1 MNVGLFFGSFNPI
14 HNGHINIAQDIL
26 DSGEVDEIW
35 MVLSPKSPDKNLI
48 LDVFSRYSL
57 MQIALDNMHNIE
69 ISKIE
74 FDMPTP
80 NYTYHTLIK
89 LSKKFPKIHFKII
102 MGQDNYDKI
111 NSKKSNAKFIGLSSG
126 GLMKNY
132 CQKNMFQVI
141 RTHILYQKPKN
152 PSK

>member
-89 LSKKFPKIHFKII
+89 LSKIFPKIHFKII
-102 MGQDNYDKI
+102 MGQDNYENINITNTDNVIDNLSKLVNEKNDKNI
-111 NSKKSNAKFIGLSSG
+111 IIK
-126 GLMKNY
+126 
-132 CQKNMFQVI
+132 
-141 RTHILYQKPKN
+141 
-152 PSK
+152 

>member
-89 LSKKFPKIHFKII
+89 FENL
-102 MGQDNYDKI
+102 NYAYPDWRV
-111 NSKKSNAKFIGLSSG
+111 FIFCWFI
-126 GLMKNY
+126 Y
-132 CQKNMFQVI
+132 P
-141 RTHILYQKPKN
+141 R
-152 PSK
+152 

>member
-1 MNVGLFFGSFNPI
+1 MNVGLFFGTFNPI

-69 ISKIE
+69 ISKSVK
-74 FDMPTP
+74 DS
-80 NYTYHTLIK
+80 LINAIHK
-89 LSKKFPKIHFKII
+89 GPQNDRIVVFGSFYIVAEAILFLEDLS
-102 MGQDNYDKI
+102 
-111 NSKKSNAKFIGLSSG
+111 
-126 GLMKNY
+126 
-132 CQKNMFQVI
+132 
-141 RTHILYQKPKN
+141 
-152 PSK
+152 